1 MRTDSDRHGFLQ
13 RASHELLHQVKQES
27 LDPYEWFSTQA
38 SHYLR
43 AGAEAHYGR
52 RLAAT
57 GADVVW
63 IDVCEEIHADVTGD
77 ARADPRFLQTIATQN
92 PSKFTQFTETVVNW
106 LESPTPAKASSPSFR
121 LMRSAR
127 LCTHFSMALRSIRE
141 MPCCCCGF
149 TD

>member
-63 IDVCEEIHADVTGD
+63 IDVCEEIHGD
-77 ARADPRFLQTIATQN
+77 FTRDALADPRFLATLARE
-92 PSKFTQFTETVVNW
+92 K
-106 LESPTPAKASSPSFR
+106 PTRF
-121 LMRSAR
+121 
-127 LCTHFSMALRSIRE
+127 
-141 MPCCCCGF
+141 G
-149 TD
+149 